1 MSYRL
6 CLCPNHV
13 NELHLRW
20 RLWHSRTGRSLAS
33 VWPLTWEP
41 CLLREAAIKA
51 PLPSFSRQLLPL
63 FPLIPPASHSC
74 NLLSWYLSQL
84 VERTHKALFF
94 YLTSFQ
100 WLYPTDFNFL
110 WKPRLYV
117 CFFFFQK
124 TMPRELSSS
133 KAAERFRTRLLSTF
147 PWVCFCGKLQSRTS
161 FISIYTPGRGLL
173 IN

>member
-6 CLCPNHV
+6 CLCPPLGCSAPPPHV

-33 VWPLTWEP
+33 VWPLTWES

-63 FPLIPPASHSC
+63 FLLIPPVSHSS
-74 NLLSWYLSQL
+74 NLLSWCLSQL

-94 YLTSFQ
+94 DLTSFQ

-117 CFFFFQK
+117 CLFVFFKRLCRGDCHHQK
-124 TMPRELSSS
+124 QLRDLEPDS
-133 KAAERFRTRLLSTF
+133 
-147 PWVCFCGKLQSRTS
+147 
-161 FISIYTPGRGLL
+161 
-173 IN
+173 